1 MANENGIELIFSETG
16 GQEVAKVTNVVADA
30 VVRVGESYQRSAGPA
45 EEFEGLIKGLT
56 KSVEAN
62 TGATQANTKVQ
73 QEFVDML
80 KAVATSTQQSN
91 AAIGENN
98 TLRQENAVVV
108 RADVVEL
115 EADNVAL
122 KENVKLLQND
132 NFELAARVKAL
143 EAATAAQA
151 KNTAATGAGGVA
163 AKDAAAGISQVYDK
177 LGTVSRMATPAVLRA
192 GTWSALALGGI
203 AYESV
208 KQFTSLNAE
217 LTQSITQA
225 GRAANSMP
233 FLQQTA
239 LDISKKT
246 GVSFQD
252 VGNMI
257 YRVASATAGWNN
269 GLGSTNQQLAQMTR
283 QVANL
288 NILGGV
294 AGGAP
299 SEQAARVL
307 GAVANAN
314 LSDVGRNPAKAA
326 ALINAGTGAGDIK
339 QSELISALGRGLLA
353 SAAAHNVSGASA
365 ISFVD
370 LLTTLGTP
378 GSTAG
383 QYAKTALTLMTAPS
397 SQGAKAMAMIGI
409 APGQINALL
418 SGPGGIVAASAYLK
432 QALEKFDPKTFNSK
446 YKGLTGYAGASA
458 LLQNWGV
465 GNIPTAVIKA
475 WADGGL
481 EGLTAKQLGTEHS
494 GANGTAVTGK
504 DWLNTLQQ
512 LIITKAYGGS
522 RSSATINALLN
533 EFPALQ
539 GIYGYVQEHSTA
551 SVYDAAVKRAE
562 STPQAQF
569 KQMKQSILADFVS
582 IGQTLT
588 PWALRLGNAFKD
600 FFGALTKYKPVLLG
614 VVGALGTFIAL
625 AMYAKTAQLV
635 QGGMRLLGG
644 GYNITGGFWSR
655 RAAAATEAGNTRR
668 GAFYT
673 GLGSGGKKLGAIASA
688 YEQESLGLLREIAT
702 NTLRTAEEG
711 LMGGGP
717 MGRGVRAAEGGA
729 VAEAESGAMYG
740 PRLSEVGMHG
750 PFLSE
755 TRNLSK
761 MEQYAMMNP
770 GKRIPRALKKE
781 LQAADRAAV
790 AKGAA
795 FAERSAAASGARTLA
810 AGESMI
816 YAPGLKTGV
825 IGEATQVAEKG
836 AVVGLE
842 KAAPSI
848 IGRVAGSA
856 LGFLGGPVGMMAM
869 SMLLPMAMPYI
880 GKAIGGIGHFIGGIF
895 GTNSSKPGVITTGG
909 TSQTSV
915 VTSQT
920 LLAGEVAAGKSQM
933 TAYEKEFAAG
943 NYKNLSKYEQ
953 LKASMAA
960 WNSQQGYY
968 IGNGGGLNSAGKAAA
983 AAQGKATLRQ
993 LSAFT
998 VLNKAANSFG
1008 GVTGN
1013 TYTDADYA
1021 KLGTTLKAQLKKAG
1035 YTGPVAQA
1043 IMQAYQ
1049 AGDWKTF
1056 QADIAGT
1063 KSSLIDTAKANQ
1075 IGITANDKH
1084 FFDRTNA
1091 NNLVYNQ
1098 THFGADKT
1106 TGQTS
1111 DKFNQWIL
1119 KQRVTGLKGQDQQ
1132 TRYLQLM
1139 NASTDYANKAAL
1151 DKKLAAQAPLGSAAN
1166 KTYNEAAQKLEKEAT
1181 DFKNKAN
1188 EVNKQYRFHPQ
1199 DMRTLADLIARAS
1212 KASLNELGMTS
1223 KDMQAAFTA
1232 ALGSGGLTAIVTAIN
1247 KHKLTNG

>member
-16 GQEVAKVTNVVADA
+16 GQEVANVTNVVADA

-45 EEFEGLIKGLT
+45 QEFEGLIKGLT
-56 KSVEAN
+56 QSVEAN
-62 TGATQANTKVQ
+62 TTATQANTKVQ

-80 KAVATSTQQSN
+80 KAVATSAEQGN
-91 AAIGENN
+91 AALEQSSTVRKENTVIIRDEVKELQADN
-98 TLRQENAVVV
+98 IALQENI
-108 RADVVEL
+108 
-115 EADNVAL
+115 
-122 KENVKLLQND
+122 KLLEED
-132 NFELAARVKAL
+132 NLQLASRVRAL
-143 EAATAAQA
+143 EAATAAQET
-151 KNTAATGAGGVA
+151 NTAATSAGSVA

-177 LGTVSRMATPAVLRA
+177 LGTIGRMGTPAVLRA

-239 LDISKKT
+239 LDIAKKT
-246 GVSFQD
+246 GVSFSD

-299 SEQAARVL
+299 AEQAARVL

-314 LSDVGRNPAKAA
+314 LSDVGRDPTKAA

-397 SQGAKAMAMIGI
+397 SQGAKAMAMVGV
-409 APGQINALL
+409 APGQINTLL
-418 SGPGGIVAASAYLK
+418 SGPGGIVAAAGYLK
-432 QALEKFDPKTFNSK
+432 QALERFNPTTFNSK
-446 YKGLTGYAGASA
+446 YKGATGYAGASA
-458 LLQNWGV
+458 LLENWGV
-465 GNIPTAVIKA
+465 GNIPAKVIAA
-475 WADGGL
+475 WANGGL
-481 EGLTAKQLGTEHS
+481 ENMTAAQLGTENA
-494 GANGTAVTGK
+494 GANGSAVSGAE
-504 DWLNTLQQ
+504 WLNTLQQ

-533 EFPALQ
+533 QFSSLQ
-539 GIYGYVQEHSTA
+539 GIYSYVQEHSTA

-588 PWALRLGNAFKD
+588 PWALHLGNALKD
-600 FFGALTKYKPVLLG
+600 LVGAITKYKPILLG
-614 VVGALGTFIAL
+614 VVGALGSFIAL
-625 AMYAKTAQLV
+625 AMFAKGAQLL
-635 QGGMRLLGG
+635 QGGARLLGG
-644 GYNITGGFWSR
+644 GYNMFGGFWSR
-655 RAAAATEAGNTRR
+655 RAMAAEEAGNTRR

-673 GLGSGGKKLGAIASA
+673 GLGSGGTKLRAIADA
-688 YEQESLGLLREIAT
+688 YEKESVGLLKQIAV
-702 NTLRTAEEG
+702 NTARAAEED

-717 MGRGVRAAEGGA
+717 MGRGVKAAEGEA
-729 VAEAESGAMYG
+729 VAAAESGAMYG
-740 PRLSEVGMHG
+740 PQLSEVGMHG

-761 MEQYAMMNP
+761 MEEYAMMNP
-770 GKRIPRALKKE
+770 GKRIPRVLKKE
-781 LQAADRAAV
+781 LQAADRAAA

-795 FAERSAAASGARTLA
+795 FAERSAAASSARTLA

-869 SMLLPMAMPYI
+869 SMLLPMAMPFI
-880 GKAIGGIGHFIGGIF
+880 GKAISGIGGFLGGLF
-895 GTNSSKPGVITTGG
+895 GSHNGTNVVTTGG
-909 TSQTSV
+909 TTKTGVLANQTAL
-915 VTSQT
+915 QGEII
-920 LLAGEVAAGKSQM
+920 AGQQQM
-933 TAYEKEFAAG
+933 AAYEKEFASG
-943 NYKNLSKYEQ
+943 NYKNLSNYEQ
-953 LKASMAA
+953 LKANMAT
-960 WNSQQGYY
+960 WTSQQNYY
-968 IGNGGGLNSAGKAAA
+968 TGAGGGLNKTGLTAAKN
-983 AAQGKATLRQ
+983 QATKTLTQ
-993 LSAFT
+993 LAAFT
-998 VLNKAANSFG
+998 TLSSAVNKTVKNQENLS
-1008 GVTGN
+1008 
-1013 TYTDADYA
+1013 DSDYK
-1021 KLGTTLKAQLKKAG
+1021 KLGTTLKTQLKKAG
-1035 YTGPVAQA
+1035 YTGPVAKA

-1049 AGDWKTF
+1049 DSDWTTL

-1063 KSSLIDTAKANQ
+1063 KTSLFNTASANQ
-1075 IGITANDKH
+1075 IGVNAVDKH

-1098 THFGADKT
+1098 TYFGANKA

-1119 KQRVTGLKGQDQQ
+1119 GQRVTGLKGQDQQ

-1139 NASTDYANKAAL
+1139 NARNVYLNEAHIDA
-1151 DKKLAAQAPLGSAAN
+1151 KLAANSKLGSTAQ
-1166 KTYNEAAQKLEKEAT
+1166 KTYNDAVTKLEKEAT
-1181 DFKNKAN
+1181 QFNNKAV
-1188 EVNKQYRFHPQ
+1188 EVKNQYRFNHD
-1199 DMRTLADLIARAS
+1199 DMKTLANLISQAS
-1212 KASLNELGMTS
+1212 KTSMSELGMTS
-1223 KDMQAAFTA
+1223 AGMQQAFTA
-1232 ALGSGGLTAIVTAIN
+1232 ALGPGGMAGFIAKIN
-1247 KHKLTNG
+1247 KAVVSGTA

>member
-45 EEFEGLIKGLT
+45 EEFEGLIQGLT

-62 TGATQANTKVQ
+62 TTATQANTKVQ

-80 KAVATSTQQSN
+80 KAVATSAEQGN
-91 AAIGENN
+91 AALEQSSTVRKENTVIIRDEVKELQADN
-98 TLRQENAVVV
+98 IALQENI
-108 RADVVEL
+108 
-115 EADNVAL
+115 
-122 KENVKLLQND
+122 KLLEED
-132 NFELAARVKAL
+132 NLQLASRVRAL
-143 EAATAAQA
+143 EAATVAQ
-151 KNTAATGAGGVA
+151 KTNTAAASAGNVA
-163 AKDAAAGISQVYDK
+163 AKDAAAGISKVYDK
-177 LGTVSRMATPAVLRA
+177 LGTIGRMGTPAVLRA

-239 LDISKKT
+239 LDIAKKT
-246 GVSFQD
+246 GVSFSD

-299 SEQAARVL
+299 AEQAARVL

-314 LSDVGRNPAKAA
+314 LSDVGRDPTKAA

-397 SQGAKAMAMIGI
+397 SQGAKAMAMVGI
-409 APGQINALL
+409 APGQINTLL
-418 SGPGGIVAASAYLK
+418 SGPGGIVAAAGYLK
-432 QALEKFDPKTFNSK
+432 QALERFNPTAFNSK
-446 YKGLTGYAGASA
+446 YKGATGAAGATA
-458 LLQNWGV
+458 LLENWGV
-465 GNIPTAVIKA
+465 GNIPANVIAA
-475 WADGGL
+475 WANGGL
-481 EGLTAKQLGTEHS
+481 EKMTAAQLGTEHA
-494 GANGTAVTGK
+494 GANGSAVSGA

-533 EFPALQ
+533 QFPSLQ
-539 GIYGYVQEHSTA
+539 GIYSYVQEHSTA

-588 PWALRLGNAFKD
+588 PWALHLGNALKD
-600 FFGALTKYKPVLLG
+600 LVGAITKYKPILLG
-614 VVGALGTFIAL
+614 VVGALGSFIAL
-625 AMYAKTAQLV
+625 AMFAKTAQLL
-635 QGGMRLLGG
+635 QGGARLLGG
-644 GYNITGGFWSR
+644 GYNMTGGFWSR
-655 RAAAATEAGNTRR
+655 RAMAAEEAGNTRR

-673 GLGSGGKKLGAIASA
+673 GLGSGGTKVRAIADA

-717 MGRGVRAAEGGA
+717 MGRGVKAAEGEA
-729 VAEAESGAMYG
+729 VAAAESGAMYG
-740 PRLSEVGMHG
+740 PQLSEVGMHG

-761 MEQYAMMNP
+761 MEEYAMMNP
-770 GKRIPRALKKE
+770 GKRIPRVLKKE
-781 LQAADRAAV
+781 LQAADRAAA

-795 FAERSAAASGARTLA
+795 FAERSAAASSARTLA

-848 IGRVAGSA
+848 IGKVAGSA
-856 LGFLGGPVGMMAM
+856 LGFLGGPVGMMAI
-869 SMLLPMAMPYI
+869 SMLLPMAMPFI
-880 GKAIGGIGHFIGGIF
+880 GKAIGGIGHFLGGIF
-895 GTNSSKPGVITTGG
+895 GSNPSQPGVVTTGG
-909 TSQTSV
+909 TSQTTV
-915 VTSQT
+915 VASQT
-920 LLAGEVAAGKSQM
+920 SLQGEMIAGKQQM
-933 TAYEKEFAAG
+933 AAYEKEFAAG

-960 WNSQQGYY
+960 WTSQQNFYTGA
-968 IGNGGGLNSAGKAAA
+968 GGGLNSKGKAAA
-983 AAQGKATLRQ
+983 AGQAAATLRQ
-993 LSAFT
+993 LSAFS
-998 VLNKAANSFG
+998 VLTGAVKGFG
-1008 GVTGN
+1008 VADHV
-1013 TYTDADYA
+1013 YSDADYK

-1043 IMQAYQ
+1043 IMQAYKDR
-1049 AGDWKTF
+1049 DWTTLK
-1056 QADIAGT
+1056 ADIAGT
-1063 KSSLIDTAKANQ
+1063 KSGLIDTASANR
-1075 IGITANDKH
+1075 IGVNAVDKH

-1098 THFGADKT
+1098 THFGADKA

-1119 KQRVTGLKGQDQQ
+1119 GQRVTGLKGQDQQ

-1139 NASTDYANKAAL
+1139 NASVQYQQKANL
-1151 DKKLAAQAPLGSAAN
+1151 DAKLAANSKLGSTAQ
-1166 KTYNEAAQKLEKEAT
+1166 KTYNDAVTKLEKEAT
-1181 DFKNKAN
+1181 EFKNKAG
-1188 EVNKQYRFHPQ
+1188 EVKNQYRFNQ
-1199 DMRTLADLIARAS
+1199 DDMKTLANLISQAS
-1212 KASLNELGMTS
+1212 KTSMSELGMTS
-1223 KDMQAAFTA
+1223 AGMQQAFTA
-1232 ALGSGGLTAIVTAIN
+1232 ALGPGGMAGFIAKIN
-1247 KHKLTNG
+1247 KAVVSGTA

>member
-62 TGATQANTKVQ
+62 TTATQANTKVQ

-80 KAVATSTQQSN
+80 KAVATSAEQGN
-91 AAIGENN
+91 AALEQSSTVRKENTVIIRDEVKELQADN
-98 TLRQENAVVV
+98 IALQENI
-108 RADVVEL
+108 
-115 EADNVAL
+115 
-122 KENVKLLQND
+122 KLLEED
-132 NFELAARVKAL
+132 NLQLASRVRAL
-143 EAATAAQA
+143 EAATVAQ
-151 KNTAATGAGGVA
+151 KTNTAAASAGNVA
-163 AKDAAAGISQVYDK
+163 AKDAAAGISKVYDK
-177 LGTVSRMATPAVLRA
+177 LGTIGRMGTPAVLRA

-239 LDISKKT
+239 LDIAKKT
-246 GVSFQD
+246 GVSFSD

-288 NILGGV
+288 NVLGGV

-299 SEQAARVL
+299 AEQAARVL

-314 LSDVGRNPAKAA
+314 LSDVGRDPTKAA

-397 SQGAKAMAMIGI
+397 SQGAKAMAMVGI
-409 APGQINALL
+409 APGQINTLL
-418 SGPGGIVAASAYLK
+418 SGPGGIVAAAGYLK
-432 QALEKFDPKTFNSK
+432 QALERFNPTAFNSK
-446 YKGLTGYAGASA
+446 YKGATGAPGATA
-458 LLQNWGV
+458 LLENWGV
-465 GNIPTAVIKA
+465 GNIPAKVIAA
-475 WADGGL
+475 WAAGGL
-481 EGLTAKQLGTEHS
+481 EKMTAAQLGTEHA
-494 GANGTAVTGK
+494 GANGKAVSGA

-533 EFPALQ
+533 QFPSLQ
-539 GIYGYVQEHSTA
+539 GIYSYVQEHSTA

-588 PWALRLGNAFKD
+588 PWALHLGNALKD
-600 FFGALTKYKPVLLG
+600 LVGAITKYKPILLG
-614 VVGALGTFIAL
+614 VVGALGSFIAL
-625 AMYAKTAQLV
+625 AMFAKTAQLLR
-635 QGGMRLLGG
+635 GGARLLGG
-644 GYNITGGFWSR
+644 GYNMFGGFWSR
-655 RAAAATEAGNTRR
+655 RAMAAEEAGNTRR

-673 GLGSGGKKLGAIASA
+673 GLGSGGTKVRAIADA
-688 YEQESLGLLREIAT
+688 YEKESVGLLKQIAV
-702 NTLRTAEEG
+702 NTARAAEEG

-717 MGRGVRAAEGGA
+717 MGRGVKAAEGEA
-729 VAEAESGAMYG
+729 VAAAESGAMYG
-740 PRLSEVGMHG
+740 PQLSEVGMHG

-761 MEQYAMMNP
+761 MEEYAMMNP
-770 GKRIPRALKKE
+770 GKRIPRVLKKE
-781 LQAADRAAV
+781 LQAADRAAA

-795 FAERSAAASGARTLA
+795 FAERSAAASSARTLA

-880 GKAIGGIGHFIGGIF
+880 GKAISGIGGFLGGLF
-895 GTNSSKPGVITTGG
+895 GSHNGTNVVTTGG
-909 TSQTSV
+909 TTKTGVLANQTAL
-915 VTSQT
+915 QGEII
-920 LLAGEVAAGKSQM
+920 AGQQQM
-933 TAYEKEFAAG
+933 AAYEKEFASG

-953 LKASMAA
+953 LKANMAI
-960 WNSQQGYY
+960 WTNQQNYY
-968 IGNGGGLNSAGKAAA
+968 TGAGGGLNKTGLTAAKN
-983 AAQGKATLRQ
+983 QATKTLTQ
-993 LSAFT
+993 LAAFT
-998 VLNKAANSFG
+998 TLSSAVNKTVKNEENLSES
-1008 GVTGN
+1008 
-1013 TYTDADYA
+1013 DYK
-1021 KLGTTLKAQLKKAG
+1021 KLGTTLKTQLKKAG
-1035 YTGPVAQA
+1035 YTGPVAKA

-1049 AGDWKTF
+1049 DSDWTTL

-1063 KSSLIDTAKANQ
+1063 KTGLFDTASANR
-1075 IGITANDKH
+1075 IGVNAVDKH

-1098 THFGADKT
+1098 THFGANKA

-1119 KQRVTGLKGQDQQ
+1119 GQRVTGLKGQDQQ

-1139 NASTDYANKAAL
+1139 NARNVYLNEAHIDA
-1151 DKKLAAQAPLGSAAN
+1151 KLAANSKLGSTAQ
-1166 KTYNEAAQKLEKEAT
+1166 KTYNDAVTKLEKEARE
-1181 DFKNKAN
+1181 FNNKAV
-1188 EVNKQYRFHPQ
+1188 EVKNQYRFHPA
-1199 DMRTLADLIARAS
+1199 DMKTLANLISQAS
-1212 KASLNELGMTS
+1212 KVSMSELGMTS
-1223 KDMQAAFTA
+1223 AGMQQAFTA
-1232 ALGSGGLTAIVTAIN
+1232 ALGPGGMAAFIAKIN
-1247 KHKLTNG
+1247 KAVVSGTA